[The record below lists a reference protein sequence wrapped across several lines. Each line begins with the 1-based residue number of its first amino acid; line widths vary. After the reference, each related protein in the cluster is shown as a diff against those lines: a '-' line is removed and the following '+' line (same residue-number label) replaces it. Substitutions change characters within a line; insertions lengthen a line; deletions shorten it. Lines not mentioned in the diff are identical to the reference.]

1 MVQQPEVDADLLN
14 SRAQLILNE
23 LSRIKKVLNLDLEQ
37 YEVSGD
43 FQVGDF
49 IFAFDP
55 DIGFVDTSADATAE
69 SRDLYEVTFRG
80 QNITPYKSKSSGDNL
95 PISDGM
101 GVYYRDKNGNYT
113 DLSLMYSL
121 NQVLHK

>member
-1 MVQQPEVDADLLN
+1 M
-14 SRAQLILNE
+14 
-23 LSRIKKVLNLDLEQ
+23 NLDLEQ

-55 DIGFVDTSADATAE
+55 DIGFVDTSDATAE

-80 QNITPYKSKSSGDNL
+80 QNATPIKKVRDNL
-95 PISDGM
+95 SYLDGM

-113 DLSLMYSL
+113 ISLMYSL